1 MPSPGSLRRGRAWR
15 IAAQLAVFTTA
26 VSALGAIVVADVF
39 AAEPELDDLELTD
52 DDDPAELT
60 AGLRFAAVS
69 YVPNALPPEPAPP
82 EVLAAIEAEKK
93 KAERRKRR
101 KKASFKFGRMD
112 AY

>member
-1 MPSPGSLRRGRAWR
+1 M
-15 IAAQLAVFTTA
+15 FTTA

-39 AAEPELDDLELTD
+39 AAEPEADDIELAA

-60 AGLRFAAVS
+60 AGLRFASVS

-82 EVLAAIEAEKK
+82 EVLAAMELEKK
-93 KAERRKRR
+93 RAERRARR
-101 KKASFKFGRMD
+101 KKMRIKFGRMD